1 MVRTSG
7 RFWRLIVCCVFYFFV
22 VVLFHCFFVF
32 VVFVFVVIVCFC
44 TCGPNCA
51 QCCFCTC
58 VANERAHSVVSVP
71 VILMNVDTV
80 LFLYLR
86 S

>member
-22 VVLFHCFFVF
+22 VVLFHCFLFLLLLF
-32 VVFVFVVIVCFC
+32 VCFC

-58 VANERAHSVVSVP
+58 VPNERAHSVVSVP
-71 VILMNVDTV
+71 VFLMNVRTV
-80 LFLYLR
+80 LFLYLC